1 MPFLDSK
8 TIRPL
13 YDVHDGGKP
22 KAFLCMYVPA
32 FIEVTHCLKPIKVS
46 PCDAVTKTYK
56 GMVDHLK
63 FKHGIKLQ
71 EEITFEEIRAT
82 TEP

>member
-13 YDVHDGGKP
+13 YDVHDGGP
-22 KAFLCMYVPA
+22 PRAFLCMFYLNRDC
-32 FIEVTHCLKPIKVS
+32 ENCDTHCH
-46 PCDAVTKTYK
+46 AVTRTYK

-63 FKHGIKLQ
+63 FKHGISLQ
-71 EEITFEEIRAT
+71 EEITFEEIRPT
-82 TEP
+82 TES